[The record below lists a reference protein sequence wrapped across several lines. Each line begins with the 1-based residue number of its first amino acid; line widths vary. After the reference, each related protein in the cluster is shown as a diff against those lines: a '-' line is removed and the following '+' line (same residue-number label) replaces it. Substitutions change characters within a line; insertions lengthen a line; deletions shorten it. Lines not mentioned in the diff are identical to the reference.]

1 MEPTDPGLWPAY
13 NMGMSKAA
21 GEDGV
26 LGRIAECAGIVRQAL
41 AEVGEINILRLA
53 EYLGKASALTYQA
66 LGWLAREDKIRYR
79 QSETQVFVS
88 LTEEEK
94 RKHEND
100 QTKRR

>member
-1 MEPTDPGLWPAY
+1 
-13 NMGMSKAA
+13 MSKAA
-21 GEDGV
+21 GEDRV
-26 LGRIAECAGIVRQAL
+26 LGRVAECAAVVLQAL
-41 AEVGEINILRLA
+41 GQVGEINILRLA
-53 EYLGKASALTYQA
+53 EYLGEASALTYQA

-100 QTKRR
+100 QNKRR

>member
-1 MEPTDPGLWPAY
+1 
-13 NMGMSKAA
+13 MSKAA
-21 GEDGV
+21 GADRV
-26 LGRIAECAGIVRQAL
+26 LGRIAECAAVVRQAL
-41 AEVGEINILRLA
+41 GEVGEINILRLA
-53 EYLGKASALTYQA
+53 DYLGEASALTYQA

-100 QTKRR
+100 QRKRR